1 VADAAQPV
9 SSWAPLRFTVF
20 RAFWIALLVSNIG
33 NWMQTVGAQWF
44 LVHAANA
51 AILVALV
58 QVADTLPD
66 ALFGLVG
73 GVLAD
78 LFDRRRLLLVV
89 QLGLGVVA
97 VALAVLTFLGQMT
110 APLLLAFTFALGS
123 ASVFANPAFQSLIP
137 DIVPREELRAAAALG
152 SISINLSRVVGP
164 ALAGLVIARLG
175 IAAVFG
181 LNALTYLLFVLVVAI
196 WKPPVRPKPA
206 LPEHFFSAIRAGGR
220 YVRNAPVVRRILLR
234 MALYLVPASVLWSL
248 LPVLAAQRLH
258 LGAIGYGLL
267 QGSLGI
273 GAVAG
278 ALALPQIRNRLS
290 DNGLMAVASAA
301 YAIALVLVA
310 AVPIPA
316 VALIVLLPAGAAWVL
331 VLSNVNAAVQLF
343 LPAWVRARGVS
354 VYLMLLFGTQ
364 ALGSV
369 LWGAVA
375 EWMGVVAAFLIAAA
389 ALIIG
394 LATIRLW
401 PFIDVALLD
410 RSVAPFWPEPQLVFD
425 PEPSSGPVLVETEY
439 TIATEREEAFL
450 DAMVQV
456 RLSRLRTG
464 ATRWTLYRDGEKAHT
479 FVETFVVASWEEHLR
494 QHHDRLTGADRDFDL
509 KARDLSD
516 PPSETR
522 HLIAAEG

>member
-89 QLGLGVVA
+89 QLGLGLVA

-196 WKPPVRPKPA
+196 WKPPARPKPA

-220 YVRNAPVVRRILLR
+220 YVRNAPVIRRILLR

-278 ALALPQIRNRLS
+278 ALALPRIRNRLS

-301 YAIALVLVA
+301 YALALVLVA

-316 VALIVLLPAGAAWVL
+316 VALIVLLPAGAAWVV

-389 ALIIG
+389 TLIIG
-394 LATIRLW
+394 LSTIRLW
-401 PFIDVALLD
+401 PFFDVAQLD
-410 RSVAPFWPEPQLVFD
+410 RSVSPFWPEPQLVFD
-425 PEPSSGPVLVETEY
+425 PEPSSGPVMVETVY
-439 TIATEREEAFL
+439 TIAAEREGAFL

-464 ATRWTLYRDGEKAHT
+464 ASRWALYRDGEQAHT
-479 FVETFVVASWEEHLR
+479 FVETFTVASWEEHLR

-516 PPSETR
+516 PTPETR

>member
-89 QLGLGVVA
+89 QLGLGLVA

-137 DIVPREELRAAAALG
+137 DIVPREQLRAAAALG

-175 IAAVFG
+175 IAAVFA

-196 WKPPVRPKPA
+196 WKPPARPKPA

-401 PFIDVALLD
+401 PFFDVAQLD
-410 RSVAPFWPEPQLVFD
+410 RSAAPFWPEPQLVFD
-425 PEPSSGPVLVETEY
+425 PEPSSGPVMVETVY
-439 TIATEREEAFL
+439 TIAAEREGAFL

-464 ATRWTLYRDGEKAHT
+464 ATRWALYRDGEKPHT
-479 FVETFVVASWEEHLR
+479 FVETFTVASWEEHLR

-509 KARDLSD
+509 KARGLSD
-516 PPSETR
+516 PTPETR

>member
-1 VADAAQPV
+1 
-9 SSWAPLRFTVF
+9 
-20 RAFWIALLVSNIG
+20 
-33 NWMQTVGAQWF
+33 
-44 LVHAANA
+44 
-51 AILVALV
+51 
-58 QVADTLPD
+58 
-66 ALFGLVG
+66 
-73 GVLAD
+73 
-78 LFDRRRLLLVV
+78 
-89 QLGLGVVA
+89 
-97 VALAVLTFLGQMT
+97 MT
-110 APLLLAFTFALGS
+110 APLLIAFTFALGS

-137 DIVPREELRAAAALG
+137 DIVPREQLRAAAALG

-196 WKPPVRPKPA
+196 WKPPARPKPP

-234 MALYLVPASVLWSL
+234 MALYMVPASVLWSL
-248 LPVLAAQRLH
+248 LPLLAAQRLH

-267 QGSLGI
+267 QGSLGV

-278 ALALPQIRNRLS
+278 ALALVQIRNRLS
-290 DNGLMAVASAA
+290 DNGLMAVAGAA

-310 AVPIPA
+310 AVPIPL

-401 PFIDVALLD
+401 PFYDVSGLD
-410 RSVAPFWPEPQLVFD
+410 RNAAPFWPEPQLAFD
-425 PEPSSGPVLVETEY
+425 VAPNSGPVMVETAY
-439 TIATEREEAFL
+439 SIAPDREEAFL
-450 DAMVQV
+450 EAMIQV

-464 ATRWTLYRDGEKAHT
+464 ASRWVLYRDGEKPHS

-494 QHHDRLTGADRDFDL
+494 QHRDRLTGADRDFDA
-509 KARDLSD
+509 KARGLSD
-516 PPSETR
+516 PPSQTR
-522 HLIAAEG
+522 HLIAADG